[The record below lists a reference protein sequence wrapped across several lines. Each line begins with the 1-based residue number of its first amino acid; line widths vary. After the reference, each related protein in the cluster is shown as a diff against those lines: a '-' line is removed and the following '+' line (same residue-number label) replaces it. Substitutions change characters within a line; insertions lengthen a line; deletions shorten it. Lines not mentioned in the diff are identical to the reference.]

1 MSSISIADASRQLS
15 QVINRASYG
24 REVVILTS
32 RGRPKAVLIGLDAF
46 QQILGMEGKT
56 ELASVKEI
64 RQTFRQALEEAGYR
78 SPEDIVA
85 FVRSVKKEMAEEIL
99 PIEEALPLENTD
111 PTNKILPEEE
121 KRSKAGNKEEV

>member
-56 ELASVKEI
+56 ELASVQDI
-64 RQTFRQALEEAGYR
+64 RRAFRQELESAGYG
-78 SPEDIVA
+78 SAEDIVA
-85 FVRSVKKEMAEEIL
+85 LVRSVKKEMAEEIL
-99 PIEEALPLENTD
+99 PPDETLP
-111 PTNKILPEEE
+111 
-121 KRSKAGNKEEV
+121 KAGIEDES

>member
-32 RGRPKAVLIGLDAF
+32 RGRPKAILIGLDAF
-46 QQILGMEGKT
+46 QQLLGMEGKA
-56 ELASVKEI
+56 ELASVQEI
-64 RQTFRQALEEAGYR
+64 KRAFRKDLEDTGYA

-85 FVRSVKKEMAEEIL
+85 LVRSVKKEMADEIL
-99 PIEEALPLENTD
+99 P
-111 PTNKILPEEE
+111 
-121 KRSKAGNKEEV
+121 KAGVEDEA

>member
-46 QQILGMEGKT
+46 QQILGMEGT
-56 ELASVKEI
+56 ADLASAKEI
-64 RQTFRQALEEAGYR
+64 SQAFRQELEEAGYK
-78 SPEDIVA
+78 STEDIVA
-85 FVRSVKKEMAEEIL
+85 FVRSVKKEIAEDTFPAEETL
-99 PIEEALPLENTD
+99 PV
-111 PTNKILPEEE
+111 EE
-121 KRSKAGNKEEV
+121 KRSKAGNKDEA